1 MVDRDLL
8 VFYVKSMTSCH
19 MPKGRVWEVFYG
31 VAIWKYFSAMIVG
44 NEKCPEHIGG
54 FMVNTSSEASKRL
67 EQALATSRE
76 AASIIDNLIAE
87 HEYQDVA
94 LLVTQAAGKL
104 LEAAAALMQSNDEA
118 GLGALE
124 SADDLLD
131 AVYDIID
138 GETDED

>member
-1 MVDRDLL
+1 
-8 VFYVKSMTSCH
+8 
-19 MPKGRVWEVFYG
+19 
-31 VAIWKYFSAMIVG
+31 MI
-44 NEKCPEHIGG
+44 
-54 FMVNTSSEASKRL
+54 NTSSEAAKRL
-67 EQALATSRE
+67 EQALSTTRE
-76 AASIIDNLIAE
+76 AVSIIDNLIAD

-94 LLVTQAAGKL
+94 SLVTQAAGKL
-104 LEAAAALMQSNDEA
+104 LEAAASLIQSNDEV

>member
-1 MVDRDLL
+1 
-8 VFYVKSMTSCH
+8 
-19 MPKGRVWEVFYG
+19 
-31 VAIWKYFSAMIVG
+31 
-44 NEKCPEHIGG
+44 
-54 FMVNTSSEASKRL
+54 MVNTSSEASKRL

-76 AASIIDNLIAE
+76 AANIIDNLIAE

-94 LLVTQAAGKL
+94 SLVTQAAGKL

>member
-1 MVDRDLL
+1 
-8 VFYVKSMTSCH
+8 
-19 MPKGRVWEVFYG
+19 
-31 VAIWKYFSAMIVG
+31 MI
-44 NEKCPEHIGG
+44 
-54 FMVNTSSEASKRL
+54 NTSSEAAKRL
-67 EQALATSRE
+67 EQALSTTRE
-76 AASIIDNLIAE
+76 AVSIIDNLIAD

-94 LLVTQAAGKL
+94 SLVTQAAAKL
-104 LEAAAALMQSNDEA
+104 LEAAAALMQSNDEV

>member
-1 MVDRDLL
+1 
-8 VFYVKSMTSCH
+8 
-19 MPKGRVWEVFYG
+19 
-31 VAIWKYFSAMIVG
+31 MI
-44 NEKCPEHIGG
+44 
-54 FMVNTSSEASKRL
+54 NTSGEASKRL

-104 LEAAAALMQSNDEA
+104 LEAAAALMQSDDEA
-118 GLGALE
+118 GIGALE

>member
-1 MVDRDLL
+1 
-8 VFYVKSMTSCH
+8 
-19 MPKGRVWEVFYG
+19 
-31 VAIWKYFSAMIVG
+31 
-44 NEKCPEHIGG
+44 
-54 FMVNTSSEASKRL
+54 MVNTSSEATKRL
-67 EQALATSRE
+67 ELALSTTRE
-76 AASIIDNLIAE
+76 AVSIIDNLIAD

-94 LLVTQAAGKL
+94 SLVTQAAGKL
-104 LEAAAALMQSNDEA
+104 LEAAAALMQSNDEV

>member
-1 MVDRDLL
+1 
-8 VFYVKSMTSCH
+8 
-19 MPKGRVWEVFYG
+19 
-31 VAIWKYFSAMIVG
+31 MI
-44 NEKCPEHIGG
+44 
-54 FMVNTSSEASKRL
+54 NTSSEATKRL
-67 EQALATSRE
+67 EQALSTTRE
-76 AASIIDNLIAE
+76 AVSIIDNLIAD

-94 LLVTQAAGKL
+94 SLVTQAAGKL
-104 LEAAAALMQSNDEA
+104 LEAAASLIQSNDEV